1 MYDAIIVGAGVVG
14 CAIAARLVQ
23 YSSNI
28 LVLEAADDVSEGASK
43 ANSGIVHA
51 GYDAEPDTEK
61 ARLNVK
67 GAKMMEDLCLKLG
80 VPFGRPGALVLGFD
94 EEDRKQIEVL
104 YERSIKNGV
113 DGCEIIE
120 REQILKL
127 EPNINPDV
135 LCALNV
141 PKSAIVSPY
150 ELTYALADS
159 AKENGAEFLLN
170 TKAET
175 FEHKGDFWQVHTNAG
190 TYEAKAIIN
199 CAGCDADRLH
209 NQISTRQVE
218 IIPRR
223 GQYYLL
229 DRMDEPVFSRT
240 VFQVPTVL
248 GKGVLI
254 SPTTHGNT
262 LIGPN
267 AEDIECAL
275 DTATT
280 REGLDEVLGKSAK
293 SWPKKNLRNVITTFS
308 GVRAHEKD
316 GDFIIGAVEGA
327 PEGAFEAIGIESPGL
342 SASPAI
348 GEEMGDWVAYYLK
361 LKKRGNYRPPTPLP
375 KPFSR
380 MSLKER
386 EEAYRQDPLYGNL
399 VCRCETVTEAEI
411 RFSIRRPVGATSVDG
426 VKRRTRA
433 GMGRC
438 QGGFCCLRVAEIL
451 KEELGES
458 DLLHITKQG
467 AGSEMLVGRLGEED
481 QA

>member
-1 MYDAIIVGAGVVG
+1 LYDAIIVGAGVTG
-14 CAIAARLVQ
+14 CSIAARLVQ
-23 YSSNI
+23 YTPNI
-28 LVLEAADDVSEGASK
+28 LILDCADDVCEGASK

-51 GYDAEPDTEK
+51 GYDAVPGTEK

-67 GAKMMEDLCLKLG
+67 GARMMEELCLKLG
-80 VPFGRPGALVLGFD
+80 VPYGKPGALVLGFN
-94 EEDRKQIEVL
+94 ESDRKQLEIL
-104 YERSIKNGV
+104 YDRSIKNGV
-113 DGCEIIE
+113 PGCEIIE
-120 REQILKL
+120 REEVLKL

-170 TKAET
+170 TKAES
-175 FEHKGDFWQVHTNAG
+175 FEHKDGYWCVHTDKG
-190 TYEAKAIIN
+190 DYEAKAVIN
-199 CAGCDADRLH
+199 CAGCGAEALH
-209 NQISTRQVE
+209 NGISTKKVK

-229 DRMDEPVFSRT
+229 DRSTEPIFTRT
-240 VFQVPTVL
+240 VFQVPTAL
-248 GKGVLI
+248 GKGVLV

-267 AEDIECAL
+267 AEDIKDAF

-280 REGLDEVLGKSAK
+280 SLGLEEVMSKSAK
-293 SWPKKNLRNVITTFS
+293 SLGKHSVRNVISTFS
-308 GVRAHEKD
+308 GIRSHEVN

-327 PEGAFEAIGIESPGL
+327 PQGAFEAIGIESPGL

-361 LKKRGNYRPPTPLP
+361 LNKRGNYRPPTPLP

-386 EEAYRQDPLYGNL
+386 EEAYRQDPLYGSL

-411 RFSIRRPVGATSVDG
+411 RFAIRRPVGARSVDG

-467 AGSEMLVGRLGEED
+467 AGSEMLVGRLGEEE

>member
-1 MYDAIIVGAGVVG
+1 MYDAIIVGAGVTG
-14 CAIAARLVQ
+14 CSIAAHLVKFTP
-23 YSSNI
+23 NI
-28 LVLEAADDVSEGASK
+28 LILDRADDVCEGASK

-51 GYDAEPDTEK
+51 GYDAVPNTEK

-67 GAKMMEDLCLKLG
+67 GAKMMEELCLKLG
-80 VPFGRPGALVLGFD
+80 VPYGRPGALVLGFN

-104 YERSIKNGV
+104 YDRSIKNGV
-113 DGCEIIE
+113 PGCEIIE

-127 EPNINPDV
+127 EPKINPEV
-135 LCALNV
+135 LCALNA
-141 PKSAIVSPY
+141 PASGIVSPY

-170 TKAET
+170 TQVQS
-175 FEHKGDFWQVHTNAG
+175 FEHIDKFWRVHTNKG
-190 TYEAKAIIN
+190 DYEARAIVN
-199 CAGCDADRLH
+199 CAGCGAESLH
-209 NQISTRQVE
+209 NGISTRKIK

-229 DRMDEPVFSRT
+229 DRGTEAIVSRT
-240 VFQVPTVL
+240 IFQVPTAL
-248 GKGVLI
+248 GKGVLVT
-254 SPTTHGNT
+254 PTTHGNT

-267 AEDIECAL
+267 AEDIPDAL

-280 REGLDEVLGKSAK
+280 RRGLDDVMEKAFKSLGKK
-293 SWPKKNLRNVITTFS
+293 SVRNVITTFS
-308 GVRAHEKD
+308 GVRAHEQG

-380 MSLKER
+380 MSLEER
-386 EEAYRQDPLYGNL
+386 EEAYRQNPLYGNL

-411 RFSIRRPVGATSVDG
+411 RFAIRRPVGAKSIDG

-467 AGSEMLVGRLGEED
+467 AGSEMLVGRLGEEE